1 MSPQALASGCWKLMA
16 VVVKMFGEAPS
27 QRPTVTPG
35 NHLPLGKMSIRQ
47 PVGQNLPVTVLLRR
61 FERKSRTLQTVTL
74 KMHVSKF
81 HYCWIFHDTENWL
94 QTKEITDYCCST
106 FCATGAT
113 SRSHTQPTHLYL
125 ATGGCIISNMAD
137 NS

>member
-35 NHLPLGKMSIRQ
+35 NHLPLGKMNIRQ
-47 PVGQNLPVTVLLRR
+47 PVGQNLPVTVLLHR
-61 FERKSRTLQTVTL
+61 FERKSRTLQTVPL

-81 HYCWIFHDTENWL
+81 HYCWD
-94 QTKEITDYCCST
+94 
-106 FCATGAT
+106 
-113 SRSHTQPTHLYL
+113 
-125 ATGGCIISNMAD
+125 IS
-137 NS
+137 